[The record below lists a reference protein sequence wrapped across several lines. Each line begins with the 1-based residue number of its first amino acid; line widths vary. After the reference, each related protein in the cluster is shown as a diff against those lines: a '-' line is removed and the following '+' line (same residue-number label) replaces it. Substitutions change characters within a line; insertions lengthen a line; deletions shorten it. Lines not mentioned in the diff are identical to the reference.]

1 MKITYKKYRKSRN
14 TFIIAIVIF
23 LSFVASGFAQ
33 MKVDSLGRVLVG
45 TPYTPHDGYGVTNM
59 SVFGNYGVYRA
70 GAKLSFGDF
79 GKRNHNGWNV
89 FVGEYDT
96 IDSDKLWLHGKRGFH
111 ISVGNGFE
119 LASYDYKYSLS
130 FPWENNYV
138 RERSINVRTTIT
150 AKKHLTYF
158 GNKNMSQPDDMT
170 GSLTQI
176 MQLSPITYT
185 YHMPISD
192 FGTDIPDVPS
202 INSIP
207 TENITEKTRMDIAE
221 DSALRSELT
230 AEGFN
235 FGLGLESFEAQ
246 FPTLVS
252 IDEEGNKYI
261 DYVSLVPVL
270 VSSIQEQQ
278 QIIESQNAIIED
290 IRTQMYNM
298 QDTLHQLVLRRDSL
312 ATATNS
318 HLDQNIPNPFDDET
332 TIGYYVSPDAEYAT
346 IYIFNMTGV
355 LVQTFVIQQFGI
367 GSVDLSASNLNAG
380 MYVYTLVVDGN
391 VADSKRMI
399 ISE

>member
-1 MKITYKKYRKSRN
+1 MTKKILILST
-14 TFIIAIVIF
+14 IAILF
-23 LSFVASGFAQ
+23 ATTSFAQ
-33 MKVDSLGRVLVG
+33 LRIDSLGRALVG
-45 TPYTPHDGYGVTNM
+45 TPYMPHDQCGVTTM
-59 SVFGNYGVYRA
+59 SIFGNHGTYKA
-70 GAKLSFGDF
+70 GSKLTFGDF
-79 GKRNHNGWNV
+79 GRRDHNGWNV

-130 FPWENNYV
+130 FPWEINYV
-138 RERSINVRTTIT
+138 RERSIKVRTNIN
-150 AKKHLTYF
+150 AKRFLTYF
-158 GNKNMSQPDDMT
+158 GNKNMSQPDAMS

-176 MQLSPITYT
+176 MQLSPITYS

-318 HLDQNIPNPFDDET
+318 HLDQNIPNPFDEGT
-332 TIGYYVSPDAEYAT
+332 SIGYYISTDAT
-346 IYIFNMTGV
+346 IATLYIFNMSGILIDALNIT
-355 LVQTFVIQQFGI
+355 QFGT
-367 GSVDLSASNLNAG
+367 GSVDFDGSQLPDG

-391 VADSKRMI
+391 IADSKRMMI
-399 ISE
+399 MH